1 MYYSENIK
9 RYDKEYQKL
18 NKLKRIF
25 FILRAVSFIFSLIF
39 GYKIIETGS
48 SLFIVIFA
56 SFIILFLFAVKFD
69 IGLTD
74 KMKYIK
80 NLLNINNK
88 EIDFLTKNK
97 NTFHN
102 GAEYIDFNHP
112 FSFDID
118 IFGENSLFHYL
129 NRTISISGKIK
140 LAEKLS
146 FIQKDKQTIIELQEA
161 VEELSNMSD
170 FRQYFAATGML
181 NDISSEISS
190 KTDINKINILKWAS
204 SPNIFLNNKIWKYLR
219 IIFPGIFAV
228 LFVVLLLGYIPFNVL
243 LAWGLVQISVVGIYT
258 KKINAEHNQLSK
270 KHDMLS
276 VFQKL
281 ITISESEEFKSKYLK
296 NLTKDFYEKDNT
308 ARLLLKNFNNSLKA
322 FDSRLNILVAI
333 TFNMAAMWDIQN
345 MLRLENLKQ
354 KLNNHLPVW
363 FNIIAEIDALN
374 SFANFNFNN
383 PEYVFPTIEKE
394 NFKLKIKS
402 GGHPLIDK
410 QNRID
415 NDFEISG
422 LGKIT
427 IITGANMAGK
437 STFLRTVGVNML
449 LASTGA
455 KVCAKEFIFKPT
467 DIYTSVRTNDS
478 LSKNE
483 SYFYSELM
491 RLKKI
496 IDKLKSDEELFV
508 IIDEMLRGTNSND
521 KHKGSQGLIE
531 QLIKYKVTGLVATH
545 DVLLG
550 NMKNDYPKNIDTKKF
565 EVDIVEN
572 DISFDYKLKD
582 GVSQNL
588 NATFLMKK
596 YGIIE

>member
-1 MYYSENIK
+1 
-9 RYDKEYQKL
+9 
-18 NKLKRIF
+18 
-25 FILRAVSFIFSLIF
+25 
-39 GYKIIETGS
+39 
-48 SLFIVIFA
+48 
-56 SFIILFLFAVKFD
+56 
-69 IGLTD
+69 
-74 KMKYIK
+74 
-80 NLLNINNK
+80 
-88 EIDFLTKNK
+88 
-97 NTFHN
+97 
-102 GAEYIDFNHP
+102 
-112 FSFDID
+112 
-118 IFGENSLFHYL
+118 
-129 NRTISISGKIK
+129 
-140 LAEKLS
+140 
-146 FIQKDKQTIIELQEA
+146 
-161 VEELSNMSD
+161 
-170 FRQYFAATGML
+170 
-181 NDISSEISS
+181 
-190 KTDINKINILKWAS
+190 
-204 SPNIFLNNKIWKYLR
+204 
-219 IIFPGIFAV
+219 
-228 LFVVLLLGYIPFNVL
+228 
-243 LAWGLVQISVVGIYT
+243 
-258 KKINAEHNQLSK
+258 
-270 KHDMLS
+270 MLS